1 MQSFWRSFLSIINA
15 CKDHGIP
22 YYIMQHNAK
31 WQFENA
37 INIVFLFL
45 LSICPC
51 PVAVKQFP
59 DQCWMTSWRISSMAN
74 MTIICPFPIM
84 TLPTQV
90 LSLLLLISCGFFL
103 WQPTVISS
111 FRKILFL
118 VSVQAGQDGIDSKP
132 ILYGDCLDEK
142 FVKVVPSTWVAAYS
156 TARSS
161 LWWFL
166 PILVR
171 EHNERVSLLKFGVPH
186 HSEVR

>member
-59 DQCWMTSWRISSMAN
+59 DQCWMTSWRISSTAN
-74 MTIICPFPIM
+74 MTNICPFPIM
-84 TLPTQV
+84 ALPTQV
-90 LSLLLLISCGFFL
+90 FSLLLLMCFGFFL
-103 WQPTVISS
+103 LQPTVIGS
-111 FRKILFL
+111 FGKNIL
-118 VSVQAGQDGIDSKP
+118 
-132 ILYGDCLDEK
+132 
-142 FVKVVPSTWVAAYS
+142 
-156 TARSS
+156 
-161 LWWFL
+161 
-166 PILVR
+166 
-171 EHNERVSLLKFGVPH
+171 SLLQGSTTWQTFSDPEVTQNYFLLRETVP
-186 HSEVR
+186 